1 MTELSQSIEVKKIDS
16 SIKIQDA
23 YERMYSD
30 DYFKY
35 TLASKVIIP
44 NNSIRNLEL
53 KLFPETQQY
62 YLTDGKAT
70 WDDYTVH
77 YIKVGTQNTP
87 ANYLSCA
94 SYCSDY
100 EHAIY
105 LPYGPN
111 SSNGKKIDYYVEYL
125 GIDCVRPFLKTT
137 TIIYNTPK

>member
-1 MTELSQSIEVKKIDS
+1 MIILILALTELSQSIEVKKIDS

-70 WDDYTVH
+70 
-77 YIKVGTQNTP
+77 
-87 ANYLSCA
+87 
-94 SYCSDY
+94 
-100 EHAIY
+100 
-105 LPYGPN
+105 
-111 SSNGKKIDYYVEYL
+111 
-125 GIDCVRPFLKTT
+125 
-137 TIIYNTPK
+137 